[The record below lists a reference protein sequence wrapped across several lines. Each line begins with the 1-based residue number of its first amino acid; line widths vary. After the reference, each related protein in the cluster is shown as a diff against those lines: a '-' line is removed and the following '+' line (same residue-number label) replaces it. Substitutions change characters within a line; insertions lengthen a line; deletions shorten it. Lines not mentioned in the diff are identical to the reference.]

1 MEEYLKII
9 EVLVIAFGIDY
20 YFCSIHTMRHE
31 KLTPI
36 IFYLC
41 FLIFFIISF
50 PFFTNYMIWIIYIAL
65 SLFIISH
72 ICFKGTLKQRLMS
85 LGILSLIYMLEEMI
99 GTIILF
105 MVYSDAWPILSLSTP
120 LGQGCLMII
129 LFYFGIEKCERI
141 IGYIFIILTLLMLW
155 CDYVIYDGFMKLRA
169 ERISHVKLAESEIFT
184 QKQLELRKIR
194 HDLMNHLMVLED
206 MIDEYSE
213 KEIDNYIEQIEMIYK
228 EDKDDI

>member
-120 LGQGCLMII
+120 MLLFKICLSGIQMFSYCFIVVKFFSKQLNQFKQFYFIPLGQGCLMII

-169 ERISHVKLAESEIFT
+169 ERISHVKFL
-184 QKQLELRKIR
+184 LRS
-194 HDLMNHLMVLED
+194 N
-206 MIDEYSE
+206 
-213 KEIDNYIEQIEMIYK
+213 
-228 EDKDDI
+228 